1 MARLPTSGS
10 TVATPH
16 LDQADVRNVLAQL
29 CPDGKFSESDINEI
43 YSRLGRIIG
52 QWSAEDS
59 RLDTAPLIKTFE
71 AMSKELKK
79 ASKILGGHETGLREI
94 QDIEL
99 VSKLVAI
106 LALDPE
112 VGSPEQADQL
122 IASFRCNAAKLAH
135 ACLVA
140 GRDLKLS
147 VKGKSGAPQQDW
159 YDEFTALLLE
169 VARTAG
175 VAPRLSK
182 DRDSGARGG
191 WLIEAAQALE
201 TFLDRR
207 MRSPST
213 EACGKRLE
221 RSKTRLNR
229 KQRQNPSSV

>member
-1 MARLPTSGS
+1 MAQIPTSGA
-10 TVATPH
+10 TVATPVRGK
-16 LDQADVRNVLAQL
+16 ADLQRVLTEL
-29 CPDGKFSESDINEI
+29 CPDAQFSASDTNEI
-43 YSRLGRIIG
+43 YLQLACIIG
-52 QWSAEDS
+52 QWSAEEN
-59 RLDTAPLIKTFE
+59 RLDIAPLAKTFE
-71 AMSKELKK
+71 AMGKELNKV
-79 ASKILGGHETGLREI
+79 AKILSGRETGLREVH
-94 QDIEL
+94 DIEI
-99 VSKLVAI
+99 VSRLAEI

-122 IASFRCNAAKLAH
+122 VASFRCNAAKLAH